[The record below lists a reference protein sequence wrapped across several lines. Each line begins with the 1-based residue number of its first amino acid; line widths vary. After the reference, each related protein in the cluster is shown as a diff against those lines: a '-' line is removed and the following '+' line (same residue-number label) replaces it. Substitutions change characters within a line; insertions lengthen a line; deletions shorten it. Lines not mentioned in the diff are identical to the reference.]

1 MTSFPPSSDDDPLA
15 DLTDNDAMSDL
26 SNTDAFDLE
35 DMGSPE
41 MDDDIGFAPDTVE
54 DVEEPA
60 SETTDEAAPEP
71 PEDMDMTEDDD
82 PETDPA
88 DTPEMVDDAKEDD
101 TPHRATLTTDPPPLE
116 TPSPERQDLPF
127 DQLLASTETELNRRF
142 DDVELVMMELLHLLA
157 TPSDPDRP
165 ERLSSLLHAEL
176 KRIEEVLAQ
185 ACDQRIEQDNRLTM
199 VEDLLRQTNER
210 SVRQFRRQKGWVK
223 AMQTSREDARGLLG
237 DLSSRLDALAAQTPA
252 PSEPDLTAV
261 LDGQAAL
268 RAMLEALK
276 LPDIDPVQAQL
287 TELRA
292 QLTALSDRD
301 SPAPDLTP
309 VQDDIAALNRRLS
322 TLAEQHGPDIHA
334 IRDRL
339 DTGLST
345 LSEVLADLPREAQT
359 LAPLIEGQTA
369 LLDKLETLKRTDI
382 DPIQAT
388 LTDIQA
394 RLALFSEQ
402 APPDPDLS
410 PLRDEVGQGF
420 DRLAALVGERNKRQD
435 AERKG
440 LTALRHGLEA
450 TVSRLDT
457 LLCELET
464 RQSPPTAAPE
474 ARHTTL
480 AEPVAGPVAGPHPD
494 LTALQNRVEA
504 GVDRIIGAITTQGR
518 VLDAERRALTPF
530 FDGLDSFFA
539 RLEAATCQIEAQAN
553 AQPSFAL
560 DTRLKRIEA
569 QLSRL
574 ETPAQDNSAEALRDL
589 SMLLAEMM
597 ARQEQL
603 IHRDQQA
610 SA

>member
-35 DMGSPE
+35 DVGSPE
-41 MDDDIGFAPDTVE
+41 MGDHIDFAPDTVE

-60 SETTDEAAPEP
+60 FETTDEAAPAP
-71 PEDMDMTEDDD
+71 PEDMDMTVDDT

-116 TPSPERQDLPF
+116 APSPERQDLPF

-176 KRIEEVLAQ
+176 KRIEEALAQ
-185 ACDQRIEQDNRLTM
+185 ACDQRIEQDSRLTM

-210 SVRQFRRQKGWVK
+210 SVRQFRRQKGWLK

-252 PSEPDLTAV
+252 PSEPDLTPV

-276 LPDIDPVQAQL
+276 LPDIDPV
-287 TELRA
+287 
-292 QLTALSDRD
+292 
-301 SPAPDLTP
+301 
-309 VQDDIAALNRRLS
+309 
-322 TLAEQHGPDIHA
+322 
-334 IRDRL
+334 
-339 DTGLST
+339 
-345 LSEVLADLPREAQT
+345 
-359 LAPLIEGQTA
+359 
-369 LLDKLETLKRTDI
+369 
-382 DPIQAT
+382 QAT

-504 GVDRIIGAITTQGR
+504 GVDRIIGAITAQGR

-530 FDGLDSFFA
+530 FDGLDCFFA
-539 RLEAATCQIEAQAN
+539 RLEAATC
-553 AQPSFAL
+553 
-560 DTRLKRIEA
+560 
-569 QLSRL
+569 
-574 ETPAQDNSAEALRDL
+574 
-589 SMLLAEMM
+589 
-597 ARQEQL
+597 
-603 IHRDQQA
+603 
-610 SA
+610 